1 MRLTVCWKTALFHA
15 GLLGVCIFSTL
26 LSQNAAAQTKLS
38 PQGEPPYFYQ
48 NRTITLG
55 IGYAAGGGYD
65 LYGRLIAKH
74 LPKFIPGSPSIIP
87 QNVPAAGSLLLANQ
101 LYNSVPKDGTYL
113 GIISNSLPLEQL
125 LGLPQAKF
133 DSRNFDWIGRLD
145 DLTLILMVWHSSNVA
160 TLGDVLNKQFS
171 IGVPGKGSTADSAL
185 SVIKLI
191 LNARYQLV
199 TGYRSGLETKLAM
212 ERGEVDGTASVQ
224 WSTLREVN
232 KDWIDK
238 KQVRILVQ
246 LGLDKQP
253 GLDDVPL
260 AGALASDDRSR
271 ELIDLLMAP
280 ASIGRAVVAPPD
292 VPAER
297 VALLREAFQK
307 MIDDPAFLED
317 AATQH
322 LSLSPRSGAD
332 LQSIVGRLSSLPA
345 ARLAEAKTLL
355 EATSK

>member
-1 MRLTVCWKTALFHA
+1 VLLFAALF
-15 GLLGVCIFSTL
+15 GVCIGSSFVPSSAT
-26 LSQNAAAQTKLS
+26 AQTATS
-38 PQGEPPYFYQ
+38 APSEPAAFYQ

-74 LPKFIPGSPSIIP
+74 LPRFIPGSPNIVP

-133 DSRNFDWIGRLD
+133 DSRNFNWIGRLD

-160 TLGDVLNKQFS
+160 TLDDVLNKQFS

-185 SVIKLI
+185 SLIKLI

-232 KDWIDK
+232 KEWIDK

-253 GLDDVPL
+253 GLEDVPL
-260 AGALASDDRSR
+260 AGALASDDRGR

-297 VALLREAFQK
+297 VALLREAFQR
-307 MIDDPAFLED
+307 MVDDLAFLND

-322 LSLSPRSGAD
+322 LSLSPRSGSD
-332 LQSIVGRLSSLPA
+332 LQTIVSRLSSLPA
-345 ARLAEAKTLL
+345 ARLAEAKSLM
-355 EATSK
+355 EVTSK

>member
-1 MRLTVCWKTALFHA
+1 MRANVIRTNALIGAAIVAAMMVGGLKA
-15 GLLGVCIFSTL
+15 GR
-26 LSQNAAAQTKLS
+26 AQAQS
-38 PQGEPPYFYQ
+38 RAPAQGEPANFFH

-74 LPKFIPGSPSIIP
+74 LPRFIPGSPNIVP

-101 LYNSVPKDGTYL
+101 LYNTVPKDGSYL

-133 DSRNFDWIGRLD
+133 DAKNFNWIGRLD
-145 DLTLILMVWHSSNVA
+145 DLTLILMTWHSSNVA
-160 TLGDVLNKQFS
+160 SLDDVLKKEFS
-171 IGVPGKGSTADSAL
+171 IAVPGKGSTADSAL

-232 KDWIDK
+232 KDWIDNK
-238 KQVRILVQ
+238 KVRILAQ

-253 GLDDVPL
+253 GLENVPL
-260 AGALASDDRSR
+260 AGELANDERSR
-271 ELIDLLMAP
+271 VLIDLLMAP

-292 VPAER
+292 LPADR
-297 VALLREAFQK
+297 IATLRQAFQT
-307 MIDDPAFLED
+307 MIADPAFLED
-317 AATQH
+317 AAKQH
-322 LSLSPRSGAD
+322 LSLSPKSGSD
-332 LQSIVGRLSSLPA
+332 LQAIVERLSTLPSP
-345 ARLAEAKTLL
+345 RLAEAKALL